1 MLPLLLGI
9 IGIFFQFARDK
20 RGSWLTFLL
29 FFMTGIAIVIYLN
42 QQPYQ
47 VRERD
52 YAYAGSFYAFSI
64 WIGLAVLALYSWIED
79 MLASGSGA
87 SGKAYAAAASAVS
100 LLCLGVPALMAQQ
113 NWDDHDRS
121 HRKTAVE
128 MARNYL
134 NSVGKDGILVTHG
147 DNDTFPLWYAQEV
160 EGIRTDVR
168 ICNTSL
174 LGTDWHIDQMKYAV
188 NESRPLD
195 LKVGPEQYLYG
206 TNEWPP
212 IYDTRDQVI
221 PLSVVMEVFRHPDA
235 KLVLENG
242 MTMDYIMSR
251 KFSIPVNKEN
261 VIKYGILDEKY
272 ADRIPDEIVL
282 TIPKDKDRITKPEL
296 FMLDLLSNYQW
307 DRPINLLSMGG
318 DINIGMKEYLMYEGF
333 SYKFVPI
340 KNKMSSSEI
349 GFADPDDLY
358 HKMKEVF
365 SWDALKRTDYF
376 VDYQNIYTF
385 CGVLPQR
392 LMFLNAAKEMKKAG
406 WTDRAV
412 EMLDMCQECVPEAN
426 FPLDMSYLGFSNES
440 VAIGIIEEYLELG
453 QTEKADAMAG
463 RMADELLVS
472 LDFFASF
479 YDFASSDFEKCWHYL
494 TYIKELL
501 SFYGQTDL
509 ADDIGGRLD
518 ALMKI
523 YTGEA

>member
-1 MLPLLLGI
+1 
-9 IGIFFQFARDK
+9 
-20 RGSWLTFLL
+20 
-29 FFMTGIAIVIYLN
+29 
-42 QQPYQ
+42 
-47 VRERD
+47 
-52 YAYAGSFYAFSI
+52 
-64 WIGLAVLALYSWIED
+64 
-79 MLASGSGA
+79 
-87 SGKAYAAAASAVS
+87 
-100 LLCLGVPALMAQQ
+100 
-113 NWDDHDRS
+113 
-121 HRKTAVE
+121 
-128 MARNYL
+128 
-134 NSVGKDGILVTHG
+134 
-147 DNDTFPLWYAQEV
+147 
-160 EGIRTDVR
+160 
-168 ICNTSL
+168 
-174 LGTDWHIDQMKYAV
+174 
-188 NESRPLD
+188 
-195 LKVGPEQYLYG
+195 
-206 TNEWPP
+206 
-212 IYDTRDQVI
+212 
-221 PLSVVMEVFRHPDA
+221 
-235 KLVLENG
+235 
-242 MTMDYIMSR
+242 
-251 KFSIPVNKEN
+251 
-261 VIKYGILDEKY
+261 
-272 ADRIPDEIVL
+272 
-282 TIPKDKDRITKPEL
+282 
-296 FMLDLLSNYQW
+296 
-307 DRPINLLSMGG
+307 
-318 DINIGMKEYLMYEGF
+318 
-333 SYKFVPI
+333 
-340 KNKMSSSEI
+340 MSSSEI

-479 YDFASSDFEKCWHYL
+479 YDFASSDFAKCWHYL